1 MNLKTEV
8 MNETR
13 TGRRRGAALEDAILD
28 AAWDELVER
37 GYSGLTLEG
46 AAKRAGTSRPV
57 LNRRWPSRLDLAAAA
72 LARYITSNPVSVPD
86 LGAVRDELILLL
98 RQLSDRGAPALIRL
112 MLEMSE
118 DLAAAGSSFSWLR
131 SRVGDRSLVENI
143 LKRGVERGEID
154 PARLTPRIA
163 SLATDLARHEAIM
176 RLDRIPDAVINE
188 IVDEIFLPLV
198 SPGRR

>member
-8 MNETR
+8 RGETW

-46 AAKRAGTSRPV
+46 VAKRAGTSRPV
-57 LNRRWPSRLDLAAAA
+57 LSRRWPSRLDLAAAA
-72 LARYITSNPVSVPD
+72 LARYLTSNPVSVPD
-86 LGAVRDELILLL
+86 LGAVRDELVLLL

-131 SRVGDRSLVENI
+131 SRVGDRSLVETI